1 MGCTAYQT
9 NKMVIIPASA
19 VVAEGLTFTAGQMT
33 WTTHDGGLTTTSLEE
48 IQIQSGAT
56 EAIAAIIPTTVTT
69 TPRAQPPL
77 PRYNG
82 KRVNNT
88 DLLEA
93 LDRSDHKLLEASN
106 LVDSIARKPD
116 QASASNFFD
125 SHRPTH
131 VTTHERLGTSLT
143 ITTTTVGR
151 TVKFKIASPDQ
162 NFPHGLSN
170 APDRFSRHTQSL
182 FGKMG
187 LSLSQNRRTARHFV
201 NMVSIRTLPED
212 KSDITDSGT
221 GEQLV
226 RLLCTYIGAYLSAPV
241 RSWNRC

>member
-1 MGCTAYQT
+1 
-9 NKMVIIPASA
+9 MVPI
-19 VVAEGLTFTAGQMT
+19 T
-33 WTTHDGGLTTTSLEE
+33 
-48 IQIQSGAT
+48 
-56 EAIAAIIPTTVTT
+56 PTTVAT
-69 TPRAQPPL
+69 TPRARPPL
-77 PRYNG
+77 PRYKG
-82 KRVNNT
+82 KRVGNS
-88 DLLEA
+88 DLLQA
-93 LDRSDHKLLEASN
+93 LDRADHKLLEASN
-106 LVDSIARKPD
+106 LVDSISRKPD

-212 KSDITDSGT
+212 KSDNTDSST
-221 GEQLV
+221 GSVPTEVLHPEDEDYDLDLPPYPRVFPAFQSFHLDEE
-226 RLLCTYIGAYLSAPV
+226 T
-241 RSWNRC
+241 